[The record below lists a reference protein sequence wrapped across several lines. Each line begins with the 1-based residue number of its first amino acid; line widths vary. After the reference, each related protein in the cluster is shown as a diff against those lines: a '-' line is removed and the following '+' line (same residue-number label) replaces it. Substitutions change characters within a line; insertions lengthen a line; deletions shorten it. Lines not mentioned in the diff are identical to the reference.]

1 MIYLYLLFLKD
12 EKGIFIFYRLCKF
25 YEIVLM
31 YCKVFDFEILFFV
44 VCFEY

>member
-12 EKGIFIFYRLCKF
+12 LKGIFIIYRLCIF

-31 YCKVFDFEILFFV
+31 YCKVFYFEIIFFV

>member
-1 MIYLYLLFLKD
+1 MNNVFLLFI
-12 EKGIFIFYRLCKF
+12 ECVF